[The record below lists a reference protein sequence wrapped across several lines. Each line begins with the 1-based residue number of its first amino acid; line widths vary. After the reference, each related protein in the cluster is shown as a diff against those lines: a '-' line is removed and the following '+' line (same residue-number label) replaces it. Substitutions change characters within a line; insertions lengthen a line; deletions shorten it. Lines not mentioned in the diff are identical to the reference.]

1 MVAVVVRPAP
11 PPHSLWMNFSSTAES
26 VVRTVADGDAP
37 AAVTVRLGDP
47 VGVATEVGLGRGAAE
62 AEADT
67 ADRPTWA
74 STTPTTMSR
83 TVGSV
88 RDLMSRCGPFKLRGW
103 VRPRTVGRGDR
114 RGGCSTRTPGPHVL

>member
-11 PPHSLWMNFSSTAES
+11 PPHSLWMNFSSTAEP
-26 VVRTVADGDAP
+26 VVRT
-37 AAVTVRLGDP
+37 